1 MYYVKSKHL
10 KKFKHGF
17 FSRLNGVSTGSYT
30 SLNCGYSS
38 LDKRDNIDRNRK
50 IISETLGFNA
60 DSLIVPNQ
68 YHSNKILI
76 TDNLSNKFK
85 CDGLINFYSNIA
97 LGVLTAD
104 CCPILVADKK
114 NIFTGCMH
122 VGWKGLYN
130 QIIENFILEIEK
142 MNLKKENIIF
152 AIGPCISKKSYQVS
166 EDFRENFISKE
177 QQSINYFYF
186 NKSNNNLYF
195 NIKGLI
201 KKKLNLLGFKNI
213 WTSKL
218 DTYTNN
224 DRFFSYR
231 YSCHNNIKDYG
242 RMLSVIV
249 KK

>member
-1 MYYVKSKHL
+1 MYYIKSKYL

-17 FSRLNGVSTGSYT
+17 FSKLNGVSSGYYS

-38 LDKRDNIDRNRK
+38 LDKKVNIDRNRK
-50 IISETLGFNA
+50 IISKTLDFNIN
-60 DSLIVPNQ
+60 SLIVPNQ
-68 YHSNKILI
+68 HHSNKILI
-76 TDNLSNKFK
+76 ADSLSRKFR
-85 CDGLINFYSNIA
+85 CDGLINFYPNIA

-142 MNLKKENIIF
+142 INLKKENIIF
-152 AIGPCISKKSYQVS
+152 AIGPSIGKKSYQVS
-166 EDFRENFISKE
+166 EKFREDFIKKE
-177 QQSINYFYF
+177 NKSINYFYF
-186 NKSNNNLYF
+186 NKSNNTLYF
-195 NIKGLI
+195 NLKGLI
-201 KKKLNLLGFKNI
+201 KKKLKLLGIKSI
-213 WTSKL
+213 WESRL
-218 DTYTNN
+218 DTYKNN

-231 YSCHNNIKDYG
+231 YSCHNNMKDYG

-249 KK
+249 KN